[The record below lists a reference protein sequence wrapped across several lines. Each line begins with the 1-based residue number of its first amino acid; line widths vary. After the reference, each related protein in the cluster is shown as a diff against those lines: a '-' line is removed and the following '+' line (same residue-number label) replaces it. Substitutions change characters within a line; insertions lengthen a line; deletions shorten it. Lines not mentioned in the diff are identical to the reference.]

1 MGNIAKSSRRQTIEN
16 AFKQYEYIDNISD
29 AIIDSFSHETE
40 IRPMALRD
48 YISSRKVLSGT
59 NYRVVRDPEI
69 TKLLFL
75 EADEY
80 LAKALNNLCSGC
92 VCHHKGYLS
101 WGEVTIYYSSFFAI
115 HGLLRLQGKSL
126 GTSYVLFPYSIRSPA
141 SIVNHEYVITSP
153 IPVNGI
159 HEDLWRKFFDTY
171 SQNIEI
177 DQMEYTDAIFF
188 SDTQD
193 IVLEVERRN
202 RFNYQMFESY
212 QEVFNSVELN
222 RRLLF
227 NLKSIDP
234 LFFSKLTYYVRDADR
249 KYIAK
254 AALRIQLL
262 HSLLYSIVEGTSLE
276 TYFNDRHGNRLNYLD
291 SVLTDSSPIDRSCIE
306 QGCLLCPHSNIP

>member
-1 MGNIAKSSRRQTIEN
+1 MDKLDKPTRRQTIEN
-16 AFKQYEYIDNISD
+16 AFKQYEYMQNISD

-40 IRPMALRD
+40 IRPSALRD
-48 YISSRKVLSGT
+48 YIHSRRLLSGT
-59 NYRVVRDPEI
+59 NYRVVTDPEI
-69 TKLLFL
+69 TRLLFL

-92 VCHHKGYLS
+92 ICQHKGYLS
-101 WGEVTIYYSSFFAI
+101 WGEVTIYYSSFFSI

-126 GTSYVLFPYSIRSPA
+126 GTSYILFPHSIRSPA
-141 SIVNHEYVITSP
+141 SIVSHEYVVASP

-171 SQNIEI
+171 SQNTEI
-177 DQMEYTDAIFF
+177 DQSEYLDSIFF
-188 SDTQD
+188 SDIQD

-212 QEVFNSVELN
+212 QEVFNSIELD

-227 NLKSIDP
+227 NLQSIDP

-254 AALRIQLL
+254 AALRVQLL

-276 TYFNDRHGNRLNYLD
+276 TYFNARHDHRLNFLD
-291 SVLTDSSPIDRSCIE
+291 SVLTDSSPINRSSIE
-306 QGCLLCPHSNIP
+306 QGCLIYPTSNVS